1 MPVSENSK
9 KELTK
14 YSKTLSDDNVLK
26 KAILAGNEPEIFNK
40 KIHEE
45 IEGWHGPSQE
55 NIEDSEVQETIE
67 DFFKAFHEQDSIA
80 LKQVAHPSVSM
91 QSIMTDSTG
100 TSTIKNESY
109 AEFLKAIVS
118 IPDSTKFEERLHSFD
133 IRVNGALASA
143 ITPYSFYV
151 NGKLSHCGVNSFE
164 MFKSAEGWKII
175 YIVDTRIK
183 ENCDNK

>member
-1 MPVSENSK
+1 MK
-9 KELTK
+9 
-14 YSKTLSDDNVLK
+14 
-26 KAILAGNEPEIFNK
+26 ILLCILMLFIGMTGF
-40 KIHEE
+40 
-45 IEGWHGPSQE
+45 SQE
-55 NIEDSEVQETIE
+55 KLGDSEVQVTIQE
-67 DFFKAFHEQDSIA
+67 FFEAFHKQDSIG
-80 LKQVAHPSVSM
+80 LKKVAHPTISM

-118 IPDSTKFEERLHSFD
+118 IPTSTKFEERLHGFD

-164 MFKSAEGWKII
+164 LFKSAEGWKII
-175 YIVDTRIK
+175 YIVDTRVK
-183 ENCDNK
+183 ENCDNP